1 MVAGK
6 PTPSVGW
13 PAGLSGAV
21 DSDLASLTGSPA
33 EAGL

>member
-21 DSDLASLTGSPA
+21 DSDLASL
-33 EAGL
+33 